1 MVDIVKTQ
9 NPYTQVVNAFNK
21 LEVSSKD
28 ILFETVDARAV
39 SSQNITWDIQSK
51 GSESLL
57 CSDAYITA
65 YFKFKVADTANG
77 ANPIALNADDKVCL
91 RNGFQDKII
100 LNSTFNWNGTNI
112 NERPYLACRELDLI
126 GCSNDWQRKYGGV
139 GGGYT
144 DLDAIRTIDDDD
156 KADTERRAKIAFF
169 RQLVGAGAGEN
180 EVAITFPLKL
190 SPFRANRDSM
200 WWKGMSYALPYV
212 DNASL
217 NFQIKQEIAGI
228 ALQVFTKH
236 NNAKSF
242 FFRVS
247 DDKSWKLHLRWY
259 NSPTPLSGSYTIPH
273 CRMEHYFKS
282 LELTDLQ
289 KTVAATIITDVNR
302 DINTDLARVGQ
313 KPEWLLFYV
322 AEDVLN
328 SKSYG
333 NDAAFRTFNAAQG
346 YLKAANIQIKGLD
359 LQISNQQ
366 GVISAQMNEDVLM
379 NYTKQYIKEFPLGYN
394 TFKNYRNFVLLK
406 TSDLANGNDAF
417 AGVQS
422 NCNIKANV
430 KLGKYPYTTADFDN
444 DYDAEADDKR
454 PANYNLHMV
463 FIYTSEQLTVSPGSV
478 EVRSQALDP
487 SVVDS
492 SVRSSMGGSITGGA
506 MSYTSRF

>member
-1 MVDIVKTQ
+1 MADIVKTQ

-28 ILFETVDARAV
+28 ILFETVDARAI

-65 YFKFKVADTANG
+65 YFKFKVADTADG
-77 ANPIALNADDKVCL
+77 ENPIALHANDKVCL

-144 DLDAIRTIDDDD
+144 DLDAIRTTDD
-156 KADTERRAKIAFF
+156 AEDTERRAKIAFF

-190 SPFRANRDSM
+190 SPFKANRNSL

-228 ALQVFTKH
+228 ALQVFNK
-236 NNAKSF
+236 NNNDKRF

-247 DDKSWKLHLRWY
+247 NEKAWQLHMRWY

-273 CRMEHYFKS
+273 YRMEHYFKQ
-282 LELTDLQ
+282 LTANND
-289 KTVAATIITDVNR
+289 VAATITTNAGD
-302 DINTDLARVGQ
+302 DIQTDLARVGQ

-322 AEDVLN
+322 AEDVLS

-366 GVISAQMNEDVLM
+366 GVISASMNEDVLM
-379 NYTKQYIKEFPLGYN
+379 NYSKQYIKEFPLGYN

-422 NCNIKANV
+422 NCNIKAKV

-444 DYDAEADDKR
+444 AYDVEADNKK
-454 PANYNLHMV
+454 PSSYNLHMV

-492 SVRSSMGGSITGGA
+492 SVRTMVGGSITGGK
-506 MSYTSRF
+506 MSYRSRF